1 MGESETNAPLFRKRV
16 GMVNADKCVS
26 VHIPPSSSLVFP
38 HPHAHIFL
46 YSLLSFH
53 PPISPQ
59 IHFLPFLPP
68 HFPHVYMMTD
78 PINAFYPHL
87 LGQSSS
93 FSSILIISSSFRQSS
108 YSPSPSPHSPLPP
121 APSSFYSPP
130 PTLPRPPHPIIFLL
144 LLIYLFL
151 FLLIAI
157 LVLFHRIV
165 NRRNPVQ
172 LMILRHLVR
181 YNDNRGIHRHTET
194 HGQTYRQRYILAS
207 GIRTQRGK

>member
-108 YSPSPSPHSPLPP
+108 YSPHLPP
-121 APSSFYSPP
+121 I
-130 PTLPRPPHPIIFLL
+130 LLFLL
-144 LLIYLFL
+144 LPLLFIPLLLLFL
-151 FLLIAI
+151 VLLTPSYS
-157 LVLFHRIV
+157 FSFSF
-165 NRRNPVQ
+165 
-172 LMILRHLVR
+172 
-181 YNDNRGIHRHTET
+181 T
-194 HGQTYRQRYILAS
+194 S
-207 GIRTQRGK
+207 FSFS